1 MRQQISHRKG
11 WRTVPV
17 ALVLSALLT
26 ACGSSGGSDGGGSG
40 TVTAQNNVALGPVSG
55 AAIVVKDLTGN
66 VVGTGSSATYSAD
79 VDLDENQS
87 LLPFARQ
94 QVGKFTVTLSSS
106 VGADDMLLVSASGGT
121 DIDPDDDGN
130 VSSSAFETVG
140 GTLYAYATASDLING
155 RVTVNAFTTLAALFV
170 MHEGLESRSEISA
183 VLADIAALLYG
194 GGSTALTAFNP
205 ADLDSDGKMTDVSL
219 LADAAVYAEVMASPT
234 LQAIYAGTTPTLAD
248 SDGEGLFN
256 DLELMLGSSDASTNT
271 DGDAL
276 NDYGELYAG
285 TDPAVSDTDAHRDT
299 LYSYQWHLN
308 NTGQDAGSDT
318 GGTPGNDINVAAA
331 WEAFAGKRSILVG
344 VVDTGVEATHPDLT
358 FNLDLTKSYRYSDG
372 SNDPSPDSAQLADTP
387 YEAAHG
393 TACAGLIAAQG
404 WNGLGVRGVAPFT
417 KVAGYNVFSTGY
429 ESDFLDALGRSVD
442 VSSNSWG
449 YGSEALV
456 SDPTMVSVFE
466 AGVQE
471 GRGGKG
477 TVYVFAA
484 GNDRSTCVDVDGNVT
499 SCSSGNTYS
508 IGNANNADILNNPYV
523 ITVAAVD
530 ADGHYAS
537 YSNYGANILV
547 AAPGGEYGY
556 YYPAIVTTDL
566 TGLVYGFESTGFANV
581 YRLGRLFDVPGNEN
595 GDYTNYMNGTSS
607 ATPIVGGVAALMFSA
622 NPSLTYRDVRYILAT
637 TAVKNDPSNGDWTLN
652 GAGYHINPNY
662 GFGMVD
668 ATAAVAKAEG
678 FTSLG
683 TEKVS
688 SVASASPALSI
699 PDNSTTGVSS
709 SVTVGSAITVEHV
722 DVNVTISG
730 HTFLGDLDIVLVSPD
745 GTESRLAYGGNYYVT
760 GSYDN
765 WHFSTE
771 RCLDENAAGQ
781 WTLKVRDLAS
791 GDTGTLKSW
800 SLQVRGR

>member
-55 AAIVVKDLTGN
+55 AAITVKDLAGN

-106 VGADDMLLVSASGGT
+106 VGPDDMLLVSASGGI

-155 RVTVNAFTTLAALFV
+155 DVTVNAFTTLAALFV
-170 MHEGLESRSEISA
+170 MHEGLESRSEIGA

-219 LADAAVYAEVMASPT
+219 LADAAVYAQVMASPT

-358 FNLDLTKSYRYSDG
+358 FNLDLTESYRYSDG

-393 TACAGLIAAQG
+393 TGCAGLIAAQG

-471 GRGGKG
+471 GRSGKG

-484 GNDRSTCVDVDGNVT
+484 GNDRGT
-499 SCSSGNTYS
+499 SYQDQSGNKRY

-523 ITVAAVD
+523 ITVAAID

-566 TGLVYGFESTGFANV
+566 TGLVYGFESTGFADE

-607 ATPIVGGVAALMFSA
+607 ATPIVSGVVALMFSA
-622 NPSLTYRDVRYILAT
+622 NPALTYRDVRYILAT
-637 TAVKNDPSNGDWTLN
+637 TAAKNDPSDANWTLN
-652 GAGYHINPNY
+652 GAGYHVNPNY

-668 ATAAVAKAEG
+668 ATAAVVKAKG
-678 FTSLG
+678 FVSLG
-683 TEKVS
+683 TEKIS
-688 SVASASPALSI
+688 PVASASPNVFI

-709 SVTVGSAITVEHV
+709 SVTVSSAITVEHV
-722 DVNVTISG
+722 DVNVSID
-730 HTFLGDLDIVLVSPD
+730 HPFPGDLDIVLVSPD
-745 GTESRLAYGGNYYVT
+745 GTESRLAYGGNYIDPNAA
-760 GSYDN
+760 YDN

-771 RCLDENAAGQ
+771 RCLDETAAGP
-781 WTLKVRDLAS
+781 WTLKVKDLAA

-800 SLQVRGR
+800 TLQVRGR